1 VDTRKTVAIAGG
13 LAVAVIIIAA
23 GFGLSVSNRSIL
35 GSALLIATLAIS
47 LQLVF
52 GLLGEL
58 SLGQSVLF
66 GIGAY
71 AYALAAMHG
80 APIAVAILAG
90 LLAPVVAGCIMG
102 LLLSKVQGAYF
113 AVITYAIGVLLGI
126 VAGGVAFV
134 GGSEG
139 LLGVRQL
146 PVLFPDSTGTGPL
159 LYIGAAFVLSIA
171 LLYFSWRSPIGLTL
185 EVTRADRRVARSLGI
200 NTRTAVVAAMMLSA
214 IPAALAGVAFAG
226 TGLYVGPSVFSFY
239 YITIPLAIIALG
251 GTRSLL
257 GSLTGSIIIIAI
269 PLALNVNPLT
279 VQVVAGVLLAVVVV
293 GLPSGINQ
301 ALMRLIQRAARMVGT
316 ASRATPGPS
325 EAAAAAGPAT
335 PSEPVANAMGPVGSG
350 GSGTDPRRDAG
361 LLVAKSVSV
370 RFGGLHAVEQADLQ
384 VAAGEIVGLI
394 GPNGAGKSTLV
405 DALCGAVRPASGSV
419 AILGRDLARA
429 SDYRRARLGLA
440 RTFQDVA
447 LVQALTVRQN
457 LVVAQGQGHFLRRG
471 LRVPPLSPAALEAV
485 RAFGLVDLLDT
496 KVSVLTN
503 LTRRV
508 LAVALAMASEPRF
521 LLLDE
526 ATAGLSRQDR
536 QEFVRAIRAA
546 VATHGIGVLV
556 IEHDV
561 EFVSQ
566 LCSRIIVMNEGAVI
580 ANAAPNEVL
589 NDPAVI
595 ASYLGKGWKRAST

>member
-1 VDTRKTVAIAGG
+1 VDTRKTVAIASGI
-13 LAVAVIIIAA
+13 AVAVIIVAA
-23 GFGLSVSNRSIL
+23 AFGLNVANRSIV

-52 GLLGEL
+52 GILGEL

-80 APIAVAILAG
+80 APVLVAVLAGIVASILAG
-90 LLAPVVAGCIMG
+90 AIMG
-102 LLLSKVQGAYF
+102 LMLSKVQGAYF
-113 AVITYAIGVLLGI
+113 AVITYAIGVLLGV
-126 VAGGVAFV
+126 VAGGLSFV

-139 LLGVRQL
+139 LLGVPQL
-146 PVLFPDSTGTGPL
+146 PVLFPGSTGTGPL
-159 LYIGAAFVLSIA
+159 IYIGGAFVVSIA
-171 LLYFSWRSPIGLTL
+171 LLYFAWRSPIGLTL
-185 EVTRADRRVARSLGI
+185 EVTRADRRVARSLGV
-200 NTRTAVVAAMMLSA
+200 NTTMAVLAAMVLSA

-239 YITIPLAIIALG
+239 YITIPLAVIAIG

-257 GSLTGSIIIIAI
+257 GSLTGGIIIIAI
-269 PLALNVNPLT
+269 PLALNINPLT
-279 VQVVAGVLLAVVVV
+279 VQVAAGILLAVVVIA
-293 GLPSGINQ
+293 LPSGINHGLLSL
-301 ALMRLIQRAARMVGT
+301 ARYLARLIRPPKEARPQLAQPTVTDESAPAAPGGVPQQDRGVLEARA
-316 ASRATPGPS
+316 
-325 EAAAAAGPAT
+325 
-335 PSEPVANAMGPVGSG
+335 
-350 GSGTDPRRDAG
+350 
-361 LLVAKSVSV
+361 VSV
-370 RFGGLHAVEQADLQ
+370 RFGGLHAVDDADLQ

-405 DALCGAVRPASGSV
+405 GALCGAVNVASGSV
-419 AILGRDLARA
+419 VILGADVTGA

-447 LVQALTVRQN
+447 LVQSLTVRQN
-457 LVVAQGQGHFLRRG
+457 FVVAQAEGRFVRHG
-471 LRVPPLSPAALEAV
+471 LRLPPLSAGALEAV
-485 RAFGLVDLLDT
+485 RGFGLADFLEA
-496 KVSVLTN
+496 KVSGLDN

-508 LAVALAMASEPRF
+508 LAVALAMASRPRF

-536 QEFVRAIRAA
+536 QEFIRVIRAA
-546 VATHGIGVLV
+546 VAAHGIGVLV

-566 LCSRIIVMNEGAVI
+566 LCSRVVVMNEGRVI
-580 ANAAPNEVL
+580 ANAAPDDVL
-589 NDPAVI
+589 KAPEVI